1 MTSASEMQN
10 ADDSVETVIVVSEKN
25 NGEDSEEP
33 GILDL
38 SLPVL
43 GSTREERMAA
53 LERLHP
59 EGDIT
64 NTLEERMASFERLHP
79 EGDITNTLEER
90 MAVFE
95 RLHPEG
101 DITNT
106 REERMAA
113 FERLHPVAAEGHH
126 FSAEGLPSLV
136 SEGQISNLLM

>member
-33 GILDL
+33 VILDL
-38 SLPVL
+38 SLPGPV
-43 GSTREERMAA
+43 
-53 LERLHP
+53 
-59 EGDIT
+59 EGEG
-64 NTLEERMASFERLHP
+64 LK
-79 EGDITNTLEER
+79 GDITNTLEER

-101 DITNT
+101 DITST